1 MKELYGTA
9 FQVRVMT
16 SMITK
21 LATRDLEQ
29 RLLTYAAG
37 VSALQYGVLRLL
49 SHEQQTISELGR
61 KMMLSPATLV
71 PVVDALERQALVKRE
86 RDPKDRRR
94 IPLLVTEAGR
104 IVLAKVPYVDE
115 DDLMVKTLSQLGLDK
130 SQTLLR
136 LLREAVG
143 VMSHDQEMVSDVATT
158 ISTLAAP
165 GGELVIERDVAII
178 GARA

>member
-1 MKELYGTA
+1 MRELYGAA

-49 SHEQQTISELGR
+49 SYQQQTISELGR

-71 PVVDALERQALVKRE
+71 PVVDALERQGLVKRE
-86 RDPKDRRR
+86 RDLKDRRR

-104 IVLAKVPYVDE
+104 LVLAKVPNVDE

-130 SQTLLR
+130 SHTLLG

-143 VMSHDQEMVSDVATT
+143 VMSHDGGMTGDIAVTVNG
-158 ISTLAAP
+158 LAAP
-165 GGELVIERDVAII
+165 GGELMTDRDMAIF
-178 GARA
+178 GAQG